1 MKKKNANSKEN
12 KRTNKVIDKLNSYK
26 FLHIFLYSILA
37 VILFVALYSNVKPE
51 TLDIELFTVSDQ
63 TIYAPTTVEDKVETE
78 RKQQEA
84 YDSVEDQYVLKK
96 EISEKQ
102 VDLVSSIFDT
112 VIEVRKEEEKEKEKG
127 NEEGA
132 STTTSNEKVEK
143 IRGKL
148 TDSINKKIPA
158 DTFVSL
164 VETSE
169 DELEL
174 AKDAVVT
181 AVNNIMSKEIPIVQL
196 TEAKKQVE
204 DELQYTSLRPEVS
217 ESATTL
223 ARFAIT
229 PNYVFD
235 LEATEEQRQL
245 AVDSVKEA
253 QIKQG
258 QILVEEDELINREV
272 YRKLG
277 LVGLLDDH
285 QSFKPFLGLGLF
297 ILLILAAVVYFFEK
311 KDSPISRKN
320 NSLLLYCL
328 IFAITILL
336 MKIVSLF
343 QKIDYT
349 HIGYIVPVAMGV
361 MLVKLLLNERL
372 AILTSMIFAVCG
384 SVIFNEGIT
393 GNFNFSIGIYYL
405 FGCLAGV
412 LFLGEHNLRS
422 KILQAGLFVAGVN
435 VLALTAIML
444 IRNGGYSNM
453 EISSYFVM
461 ACASGLVSSVLT
473 IGFMPFFETGFG
485 ILSTMKLI
493 ELANPN
499 HPLLRKI
506 LTETPGTY
514 HHSVMVAN
522 LSESACEAIGANG
535 LLARVA
541 AYYHDIGKTKRPQYF
556 IENQMNIENPHNK
569 LSAQLSKNIIISHVT
584 DGVEMLRKHKMPKE
598 FVDIAE
604 QHHGTTL
611 LKYFYHQAK
620 QTNDSIYE
628 EEFRYPGPKPQT
640 KEIAIISI
648 ADSVEAAVRSMSN
661 PTPEKIEK
669 LVRSIISDRLQ
680 DNQLDECDI
689 TLKELDIIAK
699 SFCESLKGIFHSRIE
714 YPELTKK
721 QKVKKE

>member
-1 MKKKNANSKEN
+1 VKNKKQKDKQKSNQFMEKLKN
-12 KRTNKVIDKLNSYK
+12 YK
-26 FLHIFLYSILA
+26 FLYVFLYAILA
-37 VILFVALYSNVKPE
+37 VILYVSLYSNIKPE
-51 TLDIELFTVSDQ
+51 TIDIDLFTISPE
-63 TIYAPTTVEDKVETE
+63 TIYAPTTVADKFETE
-78 RKQQEA
+78 VKQQEA
-84 YDSVEDQYVLKK
+84 YDSVEDQYVLKR

-102 VDLVSSIFDT
+102 VDLISSIFDT
-112 VIEVRKEEEKEKEKG
+112 IIEVRKEDEVENKTQDS
-127 NEEGA
+127 A
-132 STTTSNEKVEK
+132 TTPLSSDEKVE
-143 IRGKL
+143 RLQEKL
-148 TDSINKKIPA
+148 TPSINKKISKE
-158 DTFVSL
+158 TFLPLVSTTD
-164 VETSE
+164 E
-169 DELEL
+169 ELEL

-181 AVNNIMSKEIPIVQL
+181 AVNNIMNKEIPIVQL
-196 TEAKKQVE
+196 TEAKEQVVE
-204 DELQYTSLRPEVS
+204 ELQYAPLRTEVLQ
-217 ESATTL
+217 SAIEL

-235 LEATEEQRQL
+235 LEATDEKRQQ
-245 AVDSVKEA
+245 AIDSVKEV

-258 QILVEEDELINREV
+258 QILVEADELINREA

-277 LVGLLDDH
+277 LVGLLDN
-285 QSFKPFLGLGLF
+285 QQTFKPFIGLGLL
-297 ILLILAAVVYFFEK
+297 ILLILTGVVYYFEK
-311 KDSPISRKN
+311 KDSPFLKKN
-320 NSLLLYCL
+320 NSLLLYCI
-328 IFAITILL
+328 IFAITMLL

-349 HIGYIVPVAMGV
+349 HIGYIAPVAMGA

-384 SVIFNEGIT
+384 SVIFNEGVT
-393 GNFNFSIGIYYL
+393 GGFNFSIGIYYL
-405 FGCLAGV
+405 FGCLTAV

-422 KILQAGLFVAGVN
+422 KILQAGLFVSGMN
-435 VLALTAIML
+435 VLVITAIML
-444 IRNGGYSNM
+444 IRNSGYSNI
-453 EISSYFVM
+453 EIGSYFIM
-461 ACASGLVSSVLT
+461 ACVAGLVASVLT
-473 IGFMPFFETGFG
+473 VGFMPFFETGFG

-493 ELANPN
+493 ELSNPN

-535 LLARVA
+535 LLARVG

-569 LSAQLSKNIIISHVT
+569 LSAQLSKNVILAHVT
-584 DGVEMLRKHKMPKE
+584 DGVELLKKNKMPKE
-598 FVDIAE
+598 FIDIAE

-620 QTNDSIYE
+620 ESNDMIYE

-661 PTPEKIEK
+661 PTPDKIEK
-669 LVRSIISDRLQ
+669 LVRSIISGRLQ
-680 DNQLDECDI
+680 DKQLDECDL
-689 TLKELDIIAK
+689 TLKEIDIIAK
-699 SFCESLKGIFHSRIE
+699 SFCETLKGIFHSRIE

-721 QKVKKE
+721 QKVK

>member
-1 MKKKNANSKEN
+1 MKKKQKKDIPKSNPLIE
-12 KRTNKVIDKLNSYK
+12 KLNNYK
-26 FLHIFLYSILA
+26 FLHVILYSILS
-37 VILFVALYSNVKPE
+37 VILFIALYSNVKPE

-63 TIYAPTTVEDKVETE
+63 TIYAPTTVEDKVDTE

-96 EISEKQ
+96 EITEKQ

-112 VIEVRKEEEKEKEKG
+112 IIEVRVEEKSEKKGDEADSKSPLTPEEKVTLVQDKLTP
-127 NEEGA
+127 
-132 STTTSNEKVEK
+132 SINEKISKETFLPLVNA
-143 IRGKL
+143 
-148 TDSINKKIPA
+148 TD
-158 DTFVSL
+158 
-164 VETSE
+164 

-181 AVNNIMSKEIPIVQL
+181 VVNNIMSKEIPIVQL
-196 TEAKKQVE
+196 TEAKKQVVE
-204 DELQYTSLRPEVS
+204 ELQFTSLHS
-217 ESATTL
+217 DLLKSATEL
-223 ARFAIT
+223 AKYSIT

-235 LEATEEQRQL
+235 LQATEEKRQQ
-245 AVDSVKEA
+245 AVDDVKES

-258 QILVEEDELINREV
+258 QILVEEGELINREI

-277 LVGLLDDH
+277 LVGLLDDQ

-297 ILLILAAVVYFFEK
+297 ILLVIAGIVYYFEK
-311 KDSPISRKN
+311 KDSPISKKN

-328 IFAITILL
+328 IFAITVLL

-343 QKIDYT
+343 QKIDYS
-349 HIGYIVPVAMGV
+349 HIGYIVPVAFGAI
-361 MLVKLLLNERL
+361 LVKLLLNERL
-372 AILTSMIFAVCG
+372 AILTCMIFAICG
-384 SVIFNEGIT
+384 SIIFNEGVT
-393 GNFNFSIGIYYL
+393 GSFNFAVGIYFL
-405 FGCLAGV
+405 FGSLAGV

-422 KILQAGLFVAGVN
+422 KILQAGLFIAGIN
-435 VLALTAIML
+435 IISLTAIML
-444 IRNGGYSNM
+444 IRNGGYSNV
-453 EISSYFVM
+453 EIGSYFIM
-461 ACASGLVSSVLT
+461 ACVSGLVSSVLT

-485 ILSTMKLI
+485 ILSTMRLI
-493 ELANPN
+493 ELSNPN
-499 HPLLRKI
+499 HPMLRKI

-522 LSESACEAIGANG
+522 LSESACEAIGADG
-535 LLARVA
+535 LLARVGS
-541 AYYHDIGKTKRPQYF
+541 YYHDIGKTKRPQYF

-569 LSAQLSKNIIISHVT
+569 LSAQLSKNVIISHVT
-584 DGVEMLRKHKMPKE
+584 DGVEILKKNKMPKE
-598 FVDIAE
+598 FIDIAE

-620 QTNDSIYE
+620 ESNENIYE

-661 PTPEKIEK
+661 PTPDKIEK

-680 DNQLDECDI
+680 DHQLDECDI
-689 TLKELDIIAK
+689 TLRELDIIAK
-699 SFCESLKGIFHSRIE
+699 SLCESLNGIFHSRIE

-721 QKVKKE
+721 QKVK

>member
-1 MKKKNANSKEN
+1 MEKLKN
-12 KRTNKVIDKLNSYK
+12 YK
-26 FLHIFLYSILA
+26 FLYVFLYAILA
-37 VILFVALYSNVKPE
+37 VILYVSLYSNIKPE
-51 TLDIELFTVSDQ
+51 TIDIDLFTISPE
-63 TIYAPTTVEDKVETE
+63 TIYAPTTVADKFETE
-78 RKQQEA
+78 VKQQEA
-84 YDSVEDQYVLKK
+84 YDSVEDQYVLKR

-102 VDLVSSIFDT
+102 VDLISSIFDT
-112 VIEVRKEEEKEKEKG
+112 IIEVRKEDEVENKTQDS
-127 NEEGA
+127 A
-132 STTTSNEKVEK
+132 TTPLSSDEKVE
-143 IRGKL
+143 RLQEKL
-148 TDSINKKIPA
+148 TPSINKKISKE
-158 DTFVSL
+158 TFLPLVSTTD
-164 VETSE
+164 E
-169 DELEL
+169 ELEL

-181 AVNNIMSKEIPIVQL
+181 AVNNIMNKEIPIVQL
-196 TEAKKQVE
+196 TEAKEQVVE
-204 DELQYTSLRPEVS
+204 ELQYAPLRTEVLQ
-217 ESATTL
+217 SAIEL

-235 LEATEEQRQL
+235 LEATDEKRQQ
-245 AVDSVKEA
+245 AIDSVKEV

-258 QILVEEDELINREV
+258 QILVEADELINREA

-277 LVGLLDDH
+277 LVGLLDN
-285 QSFKPFLGLGLF
+285 QQTFKPFIGLGLL
-297 ILLILAAVVYFFEK
+297 ILLILTGVVYYFEK
-311 KDSPISRKN
+311 KDSPFLKKN
-320 NSLLLYCL
+320 NSLLLYCI
-328 IFAITILL
+328 IFAITMLL

-349 HIGYIVPVAMGV
+349 HIGYIAPVAMGA

-384 SVIFNEGIT
+384 SVIFNEGVT
-393 GNFNFSIGIYYL
+393 GGFNFSIGIYYL
-405 FGCLAGV
+405 FGCLTAV

-422 KILQAGLFVAGVN
+422 KILQAGLFVSGMN
-435 VLALTAIML
+435 VLVITAIML
-444 IRNGGYSNM
+444 IRNGGYSNI
-453 EISSYFVM
+453 EIGSYFIM
-461 ACASGLVSSVLT
+461 ACVAGLVASVLT
-473 IGFMPFFETGFG
+473 VGFMPFFETGFG

-493 ELANPN
+493 ELSNPN

-535 LLARVA
+535 LLARVG

-569 LSAQLSKNIIISHVT
+569 LSAQLSKNVILAHVT
-584 DGVEMLRKHKMPKE
+584 DGVELLKKNKMPKE
-598 FVDIAE
+598 FIDIAE

-620 QTNDSIYE
+620 ESNDMIYE

-661 PTPEKIEK
+661 PTPDKIEK
-669 LVRSIISDRLQ
+669 LVRSIISGRLQ
-680 DNQLDECDI
+680 DKQLDECDL
-689 TLKELDIIAK
+689 TLKEIDIIAK
-699 SFCESLKGIFHSRIE
+699 SFCETLKGIFHSRIE

-721 QKVKKE
+721 QKVK

>member
-112 VIEVRKEEEKEKEKG
+112 VIEVRKEEEKEKG

>member
-1 MKKKNANSKEN
+1 ME
-12 KRTNKVIDKLNSYK
+12 KLNNYK
-26 FLHIFLYSILA
+26 FLHVFLYAILA
-37 VILFVALYSNVKPE
+37 VILFVSLYSNVKPE
-51 TLDIELFTVSDQ
+51 TLDIELFTVSDE
-63 TIYAPTTVEDKVETE
+63 TIYSPTTVDDKVETD
-78 RKQQEA
+78 RKKQEA

-102 VDLVSSIFDT
+102 VDLISSIFDAI
-112 VIEVRKEEEKEKEKG
+112 IEVHQEEEAEKNAENTSDAMLTPEEKVKRLQDKLTPSINEKISKETFIPLL
-127 NEEGA
+127 
-132 STTTSNEKVEK
+132 TTTK
-143 IRGKL
+143 
-148 TDSINKKIPA
+148 
-158 DTFVSL
+158 
-164 VETSE
+164 
-169 DELEL
+169 DEIVLS
-174 AKDAVVT
+174 KDAVVT
-181 AVNNIMSKEIPIVQL
+181 AVNNIMSMEIPIIQL
-196 TEAKKQVE
+196 SEAKKQVVE
-204 DELQYTSLRPEVS
+204 ELQYTSLKPDVLQASQE
-217 ESATTL
+217 L
-223 ARFAIT
+223 ARYAIT
-229 PNYVFD
+229 PNVVFD
-235 LEATEEQRQL
+235 LKATEEKRQQ
-245 AVDSVKEA
+245 AVDAVKEA

-277 LVGLLDDH
+277 LVGLLDNQ
-285 QSFKPFLGLGLF
+285 QSYKPFLGLGLL
-297 ILLILAAVVYFFEK
+297 ILLILIGVIYYFEK
-311 KDSPISRKN
+311 KDRPISKKN

-349 HIGYIVPVAMGV
+349 HIGYLVPVAMGA

-372 AILTSMIFAVCG
+372 ATLTCMIFAICG
-384 SVIFNEGIT
+384 SVIFNEGVT
-393 GNFNFSIGIYYL
+393 GSFNFSVGIYYL
-405 FGCLAGV
+405 FGCLAAV
-412 LFLGEHNLRS
+412 LFFGEHNLRS
-422 KILQAGLFVAGVN
+422 KILQAGLFVAGMN
-435 VLALTAIML
+435 VLVITAIML
-444 IRNGGYSNM
+444 IRNSSYSNV
-453 EISSYFVM
+453 EISSYFIM
-461 ACASGLVSSVLT
+461 ACVSGLVSSVLT

-493 ELANPN
+493 ELSNPN

-535 LLARVA
+535 LLARVG

-569 LSAQLSKNIIISHVT
+569 LSAQLSKNVIISHVT
-584 DGVEMLRKHKMPKE
+584 DGVEMLKKNKMPKE
-598 FVDIAE
+598 FIDIAE
-604 QHHGTTL
+604 QHHGTSL

-620 QTNDSIYE
+620 QTNPSIYE

-680 DNQLDECDI
+680 DHQLDECDL

-721 QKVKKE
+721 QKVKQA

>member
-1 MKKKNANSKEN
+1 MKKKIN
-12 KRTNKVIDKLNSYK
+12 KDKLKPNPLIEK
-26 FLHIFLYSILA
+26 FKNNKFQHVFLYAILA

-51 TLDIELFTVSDQ
+51 TLDVELFTVSDQ
-63 TIYAPTTVEDKVETE
+63 TIYAPTTVEDKVETQ
-78 RKQQEA
+78 RKEQEA
-84 YDSVEDQYVLKK
+84 YDAVEDQYVLKK
-96 EISEKQ
+96 EITEKQ
-102 VDLVSSIFDT
+102 VDLISSIFDAI
-112 VIEVRKEEEKEKEKG
+112 IEVRKEEEIANKSEDATPTLLTPEEKVKRLQEKLTPAISDKIS
-127 NEEGA
+127 EETFLPLV
-132 STTTSNEKVEK
+132 STT
-143 IRGKL
+143 
-148 TDSINKKIPA
+148 D
-158 DTFVSL
+158 
-164 VETSE
+164 
-169 DELEL
+169 DELVI

-181 AVNNIMSKEIPIVQL
+181 AVNNIMSKEIPIIQL
-196 TEAKKQVE
+196 TEAKKQAVE
-204 DELQYTSLRPEVS
+204 ELGYTSLKADVLK
-217 ESATTL
+217 SATELT
-223 ARFAIT
+223 RFSIT
-229 PNYVFD
+229 PNVVFD
-235 LEATEEQRQL
+235 KDATEEKRQQ
-245 AVDSVKEA
+245 AIDNVKVA

-277 LVGLLDDH
+277 LVGLLDNQ

-297 ILLILAAVVYFFEK
+297 IVLILIGVVYYFEK
-311 KDSPISRKN
+311 KDSPISKKY

-349 HIGYIVPVAMGV
+349 HIGYLVPVAMGA

-372 AILTSMIFAVCG
+372 AILTCMIFAICG
-384 SVIFNEGIT
+384 SVIFNEGVT
-393 GNFNFSIGIYYL
+393 GSFNFSVGVYYL
-405 FGCLAGV
+405 FGCLAAV

-422 KILQAGLFVAGVN
+422 KILQAGLFVAGMN
-435 VLALTAIML
+435 VLVITAIML
-444 IRNGGYSNM
+444 IRNGSYSNV
-453 EISSYFVM
+453 EIGSYFIM

-493 ELANPN
+493 ELSNPN

-535 LLARVA
+535 LLARVG

-569 LSAQLSKNIIISHVT
+569 LSAQLSKNVIIAHVT
-584 DGVEMLRKHKMPKE
+584 DGVEMLKKHKMPKE

-604 QHHGTTL
+604 QHHGTSL

-620 QTNDSIYE
+620 QSNDSIYE

-661 PTPEKIEK
+661 PTPDKIEK

-680 DNQLDECDI
+680 DHQLDECDL
-689 TLKELDIIAK
+689 TLKEIDIIAK

-721 QKVKKE
+721 QKVK

>member
-1 MKKKNANSKEN
+1 MKKKNSNSKEV
-12 KRTNKVIDKLNSYK
+12 KKTNKILEKFKDYR
-26 FLHIFLYSILA
+26 FLHVLLYAILA
-37 VILFVALYSNVKPE
+37 IVLFVALYSNVKPE
-51 TLDIELFTVSDQ
+51 TLDIELFTVSEE

-78 RKQQEA
+78 RKRQEA

-102 VDLVSSIFDT
+102 VDLISSIFDT
-112 VIEVRKEEEKEKEKG
+112 VIEVRKEVAGTQDSTKMTMEKQVEEVQE
-127 NEEGA
+127 
-132 STTTSNEKVEK
+132 
-143 IRGKL
+143 KL
-148 TDSINKKIPA
+148 TASINSKIPGE
-158 DTFVSL
+158 TFL
-164 VETSE
+164 PLLETTDDAE
-169 DELEL
+169 VVL

-204 DELQYTSLRPEVS
+204 EELQYTSMRTEIN
-217 ESATTL
+217 ESATFL

-235 LEATEEQRQL
+235 LEATEELRQS
-245 AVDSVKEA
+245 ASDEVKEA

-258 QILVEEDELINREV
+258 QILVEENELINREI

-277 LVGLLDDH
+277 LVGLLDDQ
-285 QSFKPFLGLGLF
+285 QSMKPFLGLGIF
-297 ILLILAAVVYFFEK
+297 VLLIISGVVYFFEK
-311 KDSPISRKN
+311 KDSPISKKN
-320 NSLLLYCL
+320 NFLLLYCL

-336 MKIVSLF
+336 MKIISLF

-372 AILTSMIFAVCG
+372 AIWTSMIFAVCG
-384 SVIFNEGIT
+384 SVIFNEGVT
-393 GNFNFSIGIYYL
+393 GSFNFSIGIYYL
-405 FGCLAGV
+405 FGCLAAV

-422 KILQAGLFVAGVN
+422 KILQAGLFVAGIN
-435 VLALTAIML
+435 ILALTAIML
-444 IRNGGYSNM
+444 IRNGGYSNV
-453 EISSYFVM
+453 EISSYFIM
-461 ACASGLVSSVLT
+461 ACVSGLVSSVLT

-493 ELANPN
+493 ELSNPN

-535 LLARVA
+535 LLARVG

-569 LSAQLSKNIIISHVT
+569 LSAQLSKNIIIAHVT
-584 DGVEMLRKHKMPKE
+584 DGVDMLKKHKMPKE
-598 FVDIAE
+598 FIDIAE

-620 QTNDSIYE
+620 QSNDSIYE

-648 ADSVEAAVRSMSN
+648 ADSVEAAVRSMAN

-669 LVRSIISDRLQ
+669 LVKSIISDRLQ
-680 DNQLDECDI
+680 DHQLDECDI

-721 QKVKKE
+721 QKVK

>member
-1 MKKKNANSKEN
+1 MEKLKN
-12 KRTNKVIDKLNSYK
+12 YK
-26 FLHIFLYSILA
+26 FLYVFLYAILA
-37 VILFVALYSNVKPE
+37 VILYVSLYSNIKPE
-51 TLDIELFTVSDQ
+51 TIDIDLFTISPE
-63 TIYAPTTVEDKVETE
+63 TIYAPTTVADKFETE
-78 RKQQEA
+78 VKQQEA
-84 YDSVEDQYVLKK
+84 YDSVEDQYVLKR

-102 VDLVSSIFDT
+102 VDLISSIFDT
-112 VIEVRKEEEKEKEKG
+112 IIEVRKEDEVENKTLDSATTTLSSDEMVDRLQDKLTPSINEKISKETFLPLV
-127 NEEGA
+127 
-132 STTTSNEKVEK
+132 STTDE
-143 IRGKL
+143 
-148 TDSINKKIPA
+148 
-158 DTFVSL
+158 
-164 VETSE
+164 
-169 DELEL
+169 ELEL

-181 AVNNIMSKEIPIVQL
+181 AVNNIMNKEIPIVQL
-196 TEAKKQVE
+196 TEAKEQVVE
-204 DELQYTSLRPEVS
+204 ELQYAPLRKEVLQ
-217 ESATTL
+217 SATEL

-235 LEATEEQRQL
+235 LEATDEKRQQ
-245 AVDSVKEA
+245 AIDGVKEV

-258 QILVEEDELINREV
+258 QILVEADELINREA

-277 LVGLLDDH
+277 LVGLLDD
-285 QSFKPFLGLGLF
+285 QQTFKPFIGLGLL
-297 ILLILAAVVYFFEK
+297 ILLILTGVVYYFEK
-311 KDSPISRKN
+311 KDVPFLKKN
-320 NSLLLYCL
+320 NSLLLYCI
-328 IFAITILL
+328 IFAITMLL

-349 HIGYIVPVAMGV
+349 YIGYIAPVAMGA

-384 SVIFNEGIT
+384 SVIFNEGVT
-393 GNFNFSIGIYYL
+393 GSFNFSIGIYYL
-405 FGCLAGV
+405 FGCLTAV

-422 KILQAGLFVAGVN
+422 KILQAGLFVSGMN
-435 VLALTAIML
+435 VLVITAIML
-444 IRNGGYSNM
+444 IRNGGYSNI
-453 EISSYFVM
+453 EIGSYFIM
-461 ACASGLVSSVLT
+461 ACVAGLVASVLT
-473 IGFMPFFETGFG
+473 VGFMPFFETGFG

-493 ELANPN
+493 ELSNPN

-535 LLARVA
+535 LLARVG
-541 AYYHDIGKTKRPQYF
+541 AYYHDVGKTKRPQYF

-569 LSAQLSKNIIISHVT
+569 LSAQLSKNVILAHVT
-584 DGVEMLRKHKMPKE
+584 DGVELLKKNKMPKE
-598 FVDIAE
+598 FIDIAE

-620 QTNDSIYE
+620 ESNDMIYE

-661 PTPEKIEK
+661 PTPDKIEK
-669 LVRSIISDRLQ
+669 LVRSIISGRLQ
-680 DNQLDECDI
+680 DKQLNECDL
-689 TLKELDIIAK
+689 TLKEIDIIAK

-721 QKVKKE
+721 QKVK

>member
-12 KRTNKVIDKLNSYK
+12 KRTNKVVDKLNSYK

-112 VIEVRKEEEKEKEKG
+112 VIEVRKEEEKG

-148 TDSINKKIPA
+148 TESINKKIPA
-158 DTFVSL
+158 NTFVSL

-422 KILQAGLFVAGVN
+422 KILQAGLFVAGIN